1 MKGGEVMDI
10 NVIVDIVKNVG
21 FPIAICGVLF
31 WYIYHITE
39 NHKLESEKFTE
50 AINNNTLVIQKLVD
64 KLENE

>member
-1 MKGGEVMDI
+1 MNIEI
-10 NVIVDIVKNVG
+10 IVEMVKDVG

-31 WYIYHITE
+31 WYVYHLTE

-64 KLENE
+64 KLDGE